1 MSRGTG
7 LERAVAA
14 FDAVF
19 ATLPAANK
27 RALALAIYRVW
38 PAMQQYNADVAGLF
52 TKETVEALWGVVLS
66 LIPVAI
72 RGRAHALGK
81 LGDAMSARAPHLQN
95 FATIVL
101 RACEGPS
108 VPPPLP
114 LTEKERNPN
123 AQALDAAGCVPEPPP

>member
-1 MSRGTG
+1 MARGTG

-19 ATLPAANK
+19 ATLPATNK

-38 PAMQQYNADVAGLF
+38 PAMQQYNADVVGLF
-52 TKETVEALWGVVLS
+52 TRETIEALWGVVLS

-72 RGRAHALGK
+72 RGRDHALGK
-81 LGDAMSARAPHLQN
+81 LAEAMAARAPHLQG
-95 FATIVL
+95 FAEVVL

-114 LTEKERNPN
+114 LTKAEERH
-123 AQALDAAGCVPEPPP
+123 AQAIDVAGRVPEPPP

>member
-1 MSRGTG
+1 VGKRGTG

-19 ATLPAANK
+19 ATLPPGNK

-52 TKETVEALWGVVLS
+52 TPRTVEALWGVVLS
-66 LIPVAI
+66 LIPVAV
-72 RGRAHALGK
+72 RGPTHALGK
-81 LGDAMSARAPHLQN
+81 LGDAMLARAPHLQH
-95 FATIVL
+95 FAAVVL

-108 VPPPLP
+108 APPPLP
-114 LTEKERNPN
+114 LTTEEEH
-123 AQALDAAGCVPEPPP
+123 AQVSIAGRLPEPPS